1 MKIVMLESLGV
12 SEETMN
18 NLLKDIL
25 ASGNEFVFCDHVLS
39 TDEKR
44 KMIRTADIAIIANN
58 PLTSD
63 ILNATENLKMISVGF
78 TGIDHIDMDVCREK
92 NVTVCNA
99 QGYATD
105 STAELAVGLMLACLR
120 NIVPYNGIVRDG
132 GTLGSYRHNT
142 LKGKTVGIVGTGEIG
157 RKTASLVKSF
167 GCRLIGYAPRQK
179 KEAVELGIEYTDI
192 DTLFRES
199 DIISLH
205 APLTKETRNIANRE
219 RIFSMKKSA
228 ILINCA
234 RGGLVDSAA
243 LADAL
248 NEGAISGAGIDVF
261 ESEPP
266 IAPGHPLLSAPNAVL
281 TPHIGYYSEES
292 LKTRAEIVC
301 ENIKEYI
308 KGSPVNVK

>member
-63 ILNATENLKMISVGF
+63 IINAAENLKMISVGF

-120 NIVPYNGIVRDG
+120 NIVPYNSIVRDG

-157 RKTASLVKSF
+157 RKTASL
-167 GCRLIGYAPRQK
+167 
-179 KEAVELGIEYTDI
+179 
-192 DTLFRES
+192 
-199 DIISLH
+199 
-205 APLTKETRNIANRE
+205 
-219 RIFSMKKSA
+219 
-228 ILINCA
+228 
-234 RGGLVDSAA
+234 
-243 LADAL
+243 
-248 NEGAISGAGIDVF
+248 
-261 ESEPP
+261 
-266 IAPGHPLLSAPNAVL
+266 
-281 TPHIGYYSEES
+281 
-292 LKTRAEIVC
+292 
-301 ENIKEYI
+301 
-308 KGSPVNVK
+308 